1 MAKAA
6 HVDFMEDV
14 THFAAF
20 GFMVQKN
27 MLELE
32 DARKKIAELEAKIEE
47 LKSEKKCDCENCCE
61 NCECESKSPTVEDLE
76 EMAKFIV
83 DTTDN
88 IMSIQVEVTY
98 KKDKK
103 EDKSADSDDSE

>member
-47 LKSEKKCDCENCCE
+47 LKSEKKCDCE
-61 NCECESKSPTVEDLE
+61 CECECADEKDPPTLKDLKE
-76 EMAKFIV
+76 LARFIV
-83 DTTDN
+83 DTNDE
-88 IMSIQVEVTY
+88 IMGIDIEVTLR
-98 KKDKK
+98 K
-103 EDKSADSDDSE
+103 EDETDADSDDSE

>member
-6 HVDFMEDV
+6 HIDFMEDV

-32 DARKKIAELEAKIEE
+32 DARKKIAELELKIELMQNE
-47 LKSEKKCDCENCCE
+47 PFPCKECDGKKCWNEE
-61 NCECESKSPTVEDLE
+61 PPTVENLK
-76 EMAKFIV
+76 EMARFLV
-83 DTTDN
+83 DTEDD
-88 IMSIQVEVTY
+88 IMSINIEVTY
-98 KKDKK
+98 KKDEK
-103 EDKSADSDDSE
+103 EDKSVDSDDSE